1 MLPHI
6 PIMTI
11 NMNHNNNA
19 RIVREDTD
27 WIELSDGR
35 QEEAPPPYENL
46 SDWDD

>member
-1 MLPHI
+1 MLTSI

-11 NMNHNNNA
+11 NMNHNNNV
-19 RIVREDTD
+19 RVREDND
-27 WIELSDGR
+27 WMELSEGR